1 MPGISHFFSSSSSRT
16 KQFSR
21 SNTSARPAWSS
32 NVPPTFSNSSRF
44 VESSRKPSRRI
55 SPPQHKTI
63 ASNDSFAISSRLST
77 RRFLNA
83 NETFAC
89 AFFAASNSIKTFKA
103 SKYLCASTTMPFSTK
118 NPHELLMLMLL
129 LLFASSS
136 SSPSSSP
143 LFRNRSK
150 STSIS
155 SLSTKRIAS
164 SSSSFSSS
172 PLLVFKTFFL
182 MPIASFSVLAGFKH
196 PTFLNIFPLFTSL
209 NSPLNR
215 KSIPLTF
222 KSGSTIM
229 SSIF

>member
-1 MPGISHFFSSSSSRT
+1 MPGISHVSSSSSRT

-55 SPPQHKTI
+55 SPPQHNTI

-118 NPHELLMLMLL
+118 NPHELLMFF
-129 LLFASSS
+129 LFASSS

-222 KSGSTIM
+222 KSGSTII

>member
-55 SPPQHKTI
+55 SPPQHNTI

-118 NPHELLMLMLL
+118 NPHALLMLFS
-129 LLFASSS
+129 LFASSS

>member
-55 SPPQHKTI
+55 SPPQHNTI

-103 SKYLCASTTMPFSTK
+103 SKYLCASTTVPFSTK

-129 LLFASSS
+129 LLSASSS

-164 SSSSFSSS
+164 SSFSS
-172 PLLVFKTFFL
+172 PLVLLLVFKTFFL

>member
-1 MPGISHFFSSSSSRT
+1 MPGISHFFSSSSRT

-55 SPPQHKTI
+55 SPPQHNTI

-118 NPHELLMLMLL
+118 NPHELLMFF
-129 LLFASSS
+129 LFASSS

-164 SSSSFSSS
+164 SSFSS
-172 PLLVFKTFFL
+172 PLVLLLVFKTFFL